1 MPEEKINIRPTKVY
15 VFLGV
20 MGSGKTYYADKV
32 AKLKGAAR
40 IDFKTTLVD
49 MTYELLGL
57 PENFDYERFKASS
70 FKLEGV
76 SEFTGREFLQRFG
89 TDIMRNK
96 VDQDFWCNALVSK
109 IKNLPAGR
117 IGDIYETLPVA
128 IADCRFLNE
137 VLALKNAGFDTEF
150 YLTSYKSD
158 RYNDKSSH
166 QSEKLAQALIK
177 KYVDIRDWDKP
188 VDWCLDW
195 RTGCPDPY
203 ICRLKDNFLDY
214 V

>member
-1 MPEEKINIRPTKVY
+1 MCQEKMNIKPNKVY

-20 MGSGKTYYADKV
+20 MGSGKTYYADLI
-32 AKLKGAAR
+32 AKLTNAAR

-49 MTYELLGL
+49 MAYELLGL
-57 PENFDYERFKASS
+57 PENFDYEQFKASS
-70 FKLEGV
+70 FKLDGV
-76 SEFTGREFLQRFG
+76 SEFTGRDFLQRFG

-117 IGDIYETLPVA
+117 VGDIYETVPVA
-128 IADCRFLNE
+128 IADCRFFNE

-150 YLTSYKSD
+150 YLTYYKSD
-158 RYNDKSSH
+158 RYDDKNTH

-177 KYVDIRDWDKP
+177 KYVDIRDWDKT
-188 VDWCLDW
+188 VEWCGDN
-195 RTGCPDPY
+195 Y